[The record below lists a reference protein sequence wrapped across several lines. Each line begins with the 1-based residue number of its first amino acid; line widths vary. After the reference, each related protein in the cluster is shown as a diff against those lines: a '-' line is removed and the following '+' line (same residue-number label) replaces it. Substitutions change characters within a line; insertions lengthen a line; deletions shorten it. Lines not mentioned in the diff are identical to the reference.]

1 MVTIDQLEEMKKIAI
16 AEKREKDL
24 ANEVIEDLELWTNPY
39 NGAVNSSTT
48 YQQLGVGFFA
58 AEPDSQELLDQGFN
72 NRVDGSYFRN
82 NRIEEDE

>member
-1 MVTIDQLEEMKKIAI
+1 MVTIDQLEEMKRIAI
-16 AEKREKDL
+16 IEKREKDL
-24 ANEVIEDLELWTNPY
+24 ANEVIEDLEHWTNPY

-58 AEPDSQELLDQGFN
+58 AEPDPQELLDQGFN

>member
-1 MVTIDQLEEMKKIAI
+1 MRRMITDK
-16 AEKREKDL
+16 KREEDL

-58 AEPDSQELLDQGFN
+58 AEPDPQELLDQGFN

>member
-1 MVTIDQLEEMKKIAI
+1 MRRMITDK
-16 AEKREKDL
+16 KREEDL
-24 ANEVIEDLELWTNPY
+24 ANEVIEDLEHWTNPY

-58 AEPDSQELLDQGFN
+58 AEPDSQELLDQVFN